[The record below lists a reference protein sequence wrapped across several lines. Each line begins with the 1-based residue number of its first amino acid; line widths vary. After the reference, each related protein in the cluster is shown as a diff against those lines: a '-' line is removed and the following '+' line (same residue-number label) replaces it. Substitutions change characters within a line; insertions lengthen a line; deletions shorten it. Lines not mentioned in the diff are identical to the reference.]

1 MSENKI
7 PPIQNPGLEQVI
19 ADLKEGS
26 TNEKQMRLTA
36 ELKKAKLLSPCDFDV
51 EIKPEQVGTIQN
63 ANPSQIKFYL
73 INTNDGKT
81 FFPVFT
87 NIENAKKVNFGK
99 DIKPKQVVREI
110 KDYDA
115 LLKDPNGKAEGVII
129 NPGADNIVIPKTMIA
144 LIAGTLQAPKPVA
157 PKNVAPLNVHYVEP
171 TVYPTKM
178 AMCVYD
184 RAEETNEIEKVW
196 LKQKV
201 VGNSGSFVF
210 VVESSQ
216 HEERILNAIRE
227 VAVPN
232 SKNVPIDVVFADEKV
247 LKDIVKD
254 STPLYDRNL
263 DL

>member
-7 PPIQNPGLEQVI
+7 PPIQNPGLEKVI
-19 ADLKEGS
+19 TDLKEGS
-26 TNEKQMRLTA
+26 TNEKQMRLTS

-51 EIKPEQVGTIQN
+51 EIKPEQVGTIQS

-87 NIENAKKVNFGK
+87 NIENTKKVNFGK
-99 DIKPKQVVREI
+99 DVKPKQVVREI

-129 NPGADNIVIPKTMIA
+129 NPGVDNIVIPKTMIS

-157 PKNVAPLNVHYVEP
+157 PKNVAPLNVRYMEP

-178 AMCVYD
+178 AMHVYD
-184 RAEETNEIEKVW
+184 RAEETKEIEKVW

-201 VGNSGSFVF
+201 VGNSGSFIF
-210 VVESSQ
+210 VVESKN
-216 HEERILNAIRE
+216 HEEHILNEIRE
-227 VAVPN
+227 VAIPN
-232 SKNVPIDVVFADEKV
+232 AKNVPIEVVFADGKI
-247 LKDIVKD
+247 LKDVVKD